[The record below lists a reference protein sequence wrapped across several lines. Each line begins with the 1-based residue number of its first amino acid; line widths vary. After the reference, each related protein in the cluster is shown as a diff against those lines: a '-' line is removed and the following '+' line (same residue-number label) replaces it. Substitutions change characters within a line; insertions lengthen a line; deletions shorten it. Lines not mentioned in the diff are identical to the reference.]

1 MNPAMS
7 MNNTGIQS
15 LGPMLA
21 SMGSYEDK
29 EIAHVA
35 KGEVVVP
42 KQLMDSNPEL
52 RSAVMSAFDEVGVD
66 PAQFVVGGDVVM
78 RNPVTGIQEFGLFKK
93 LKKLVKKLTPVLVP
107 LALNI
112 VAPGIYSTLGSVGF
126 GAVSGG
132 LTKAIDGANL
142 REVLEGAATGGAIG
156 GIAQFA
162 SNQMTNQKG
171 GYFKGRT
178 ATAADQAAAD
188 KAAEEA
194 QRKVMADAGIKIP
207 EAPTVQGVTP
217 PAPTGTA
224 SAPLTIADVGTQLP
238 SGTYENVPMVDITQN
253 PLSAKQLSPA
263 QTEVAKSAALASEAA
278 AAGQAAREASLAQ
291 ATQPALVTGI
301 EQLGTKAITLAVED
315 PLKAYGYYNIYRGVT
330 TEDEVEG
337 YDEEEYNKWLAEYE
351 ASIPD
356 YGMLPQ
362 TYAAARQGVATL
374 RAGGAVNGPGT
385 GTSDS
390 IPAYLSDGEF
400 VMTAKAVEGAGDGD
414 RKKGAAKMY
423 AMMDQFERNA

>member
-52 RSAVMSAFDEVGVD
+52 RSAVMSAFEEVGVD

-107 LALNI
+107 LAVNFL
-112 VAPGIYSTLGSVGF
+112 APGLGSVAL
-126 GAVSGG
+126 GAISGG
-132 LTKAIDGANL
+132 VTQALDGANL
-142 REVLEGAATGGAIG
+142 REVLEGAAAGGAIG

-162 SNQMTNQKG
+162 SNQMTGQKG

-188 KAAEEA
+188 KAAGEA

-207 EAPTVQGVTP
+207 EAPTVEGVQPLARPDYTP

-224 SAPLTIADVGTQLP
+224 SAPLTTADVGA
-238 SGTYENVPMVDITQN
+238 PMVDITQN

-263 QTEVAKSAALASEAA
+263 QTEVAKSAALAREAA
-278 AAGQAAREASLAQ
+278 AAGQAAGQASIAQ

-301 EQLGTKAITLAVED
+301 QQLGTKAVSLAVKD
-315 PLKAYGYYNIYRGVT
+315 PIKAYAYYNIYRGAT

-362 TYAAARQGVATL
+362 TYATARQGVATL